1 MKKIL
6 VSGGA
11 GFIGSHLCTRLINDG
26 HQVICLDNL
35 FTGSEGNITHLK
47 SNPRFEFVLHDVE
60 TPYEADVDDQD
71 FCIGRHQYAGA
82 GQKDECQ
89 DIAGFYQRSVR

>member
-47 SNPRFEFVLHDVE
+47 SNPRFE
-60 TPYEADVDDQD
+60 
-71 FCIGRHQYAGA
+71 
-82 GQKDECQ
+82 
-89 DIAGFYQRSVR
+89 

>member
-35 FTGSEGNITHLK
+35 FTGSEGFISMFIFLYCFSRYQNYYLVR
-47 SNPRFEFVLHDVE
+47 N
-60 TPYEADVDDQD
+60 
-71 FCIGRHQYAGA
+71 
-82 GQKDECQ
+82 
-89 DIAGFYQRSVR
+89 DIP